1 MRNVKCAEKLIAD
14 IDKAKA
20 NWNHKNLFTLKN
32 VRKLSLGQLDIL
44 RLYAKT
50 YIKHRKFFDLKEPE
64 GYIEEVLLAGLLGGI
79 GKCIKTN
86 NSCTIAGKAL

>member
-64 GYIEEVLLAGLLGGI
+64 GYIEEVLLAYGFSL
-79 GKCIKTN
+79 KKSN
-86 NSCTIAGKAL
+86 KE